1 MERRKKRRS
10 YSERT
15 SGRTDN
21 IRELRPEDF
30 SQNRVNRDYSFRSL
44 ASEEQRT
51 EREPQRPPV
60 QRTVAADART
70 RSKQAAK
77 RRKRWVRI
85 QTKPQKMVLP
95 QAEES
100 DFTLIACILLLSFIG
115 LVMVTSSGYYYGYTY
130 MDDGLYFFRRQF
142 LWLAVGLAALVACR
156 IMPLWW
162 FKKAARIGYWL
173 ALFCSTLVL
182 VIGESRNGSTRW
194 LGIGSLSFQPAEL
207 AKIAVILYVS
217 VLVEDNQDTIHTAKT
232 FFRLLFT
239 VLIPTALVAV
249 ENLSSGAI
257 IGAVGI
263 CIMFIGGARL
273 RYFFMVVAPLT
284 AAVVLLVVL
293 PIYVPTTSLPDPLR
307 SLMESY
313 MYRTERIW
321 AWLDPWAYAQ
331 DEGYQA
337 IQSLYAV
344 GSGGFFGRGLGNS
357 IQKLGFIPEAHNDI
371 IFSIICEE
379 LGLFGAGIVI
389 LLFGV
394 LIWHGIRISMNAPD
408 KFTCLMAAGLTTQ
421 IAVQTVMNIAVN
433 TNSMP
438 VTGVSLPFIS
448 YGGSSML
455 FLMASMGL
463 LLNISRYTRQTKAG

>member
-1 MERRKKRRS
+1 M
-10 YSERT
+10 
-15 SGRTDN
+15 
-21 IRELRPEDF
+21 
-30 SQNRVNRDYSFRSL
+30 
-44 ASEEQRT
+44 
-51 EREPQRPPV
+51 
-60 QRTVAADART
+60 
-70 RSKQAAK
+70 
-77 RRKRWVRI
+77 
-85 QTKPQKMVLP
+85 
-95 QAEES
+95 
-100 DFTLIACILLLSFIG
+100 
-115 LVMVTSSGYYYGYTY
+115 
-130 MDDGLYFFRRQF
+130 
-142 LWLAVGLAALVACR
+142 
-156 IMPLWW
+156 
-162 FKKAARIGYWL
+162 
-173 ALFCSTLVL
+173 
-182 VIGESRNGSTRW
+182 IGESRNGSTRW
-194 LGIGSLSFQPAEL
+194 LGVGSLSFQPAEL

-232 FFRLLFT
+232 FFRLPFT

-273 RYFFMVVAPLT
+273 RYFFMAVAPLT

-313 MYRTERIW
+313 TYRTERIW

-344 GSGGFFGRGLGNS
+344 GSGGSFGRGLGNS

-394 LIWHGIRISMNAPD
+394 LIWHGIRISMTCLR
-408 KFTCLMAAGLTTQ
+408 KFTLSDGRGPDDADCRSDRYEHSGQYEFDAGYGEFPASVYQLRRLVDAVSDGQYGLAAQHFPPYSPDQGGLRRPPRRRRRWHVYLKIYRDSKQ
-421 IAVQTVMNIAVN
+421 KALRRLTVWLLVFF
-433 TNSMP
+433 
-438 VTGVSLPFIS
+438 LPFD
-448 YGGSSML
+448 SSAR
-455 FLMASMGL
+455 FVTAVCFR
-463 LLNISRYTRQTKAG
+463 SRPLPLRVTSG